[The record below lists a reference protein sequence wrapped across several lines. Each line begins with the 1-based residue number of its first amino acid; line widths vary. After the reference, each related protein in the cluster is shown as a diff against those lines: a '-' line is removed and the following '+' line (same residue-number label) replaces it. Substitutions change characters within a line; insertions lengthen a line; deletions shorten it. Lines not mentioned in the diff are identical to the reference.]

1 VADEIIGA
9 VKALETRLSGITGV
23 NYLGQVEINDVI
35 TVDSCPAVTLKLDNV
50 GKFDF
55 EHMPESATV
64 ELGFL
69 VRLAELGS
77 MGEYFASDPS
87 KPTVFDRGSMALY
100 QKIISAIFGGSTGD
114 TNAAGAWKIPPVI
127 RNTKY
132 NRNAPNGYI
141 IQELE
146 VTVTTGIFDVPTLVP

>member
-1 VADEIIGA
+1 MADEIIGA
-9 VKALETRLSGITGV
+9 VKALEDRLAAIAGV

-35 TVDSCPAVTLKLDNV
+35 TADNCPAVTLKLEAPGQFNWQS
-50 GKFDF
+50 
-55 EHMPESATV
+55 MPTDATV

-69 VRLAELGS
+69 VRMAELGS
-77 MGEYFASDPS
+77 MGEYFASDPT

-100 QKIISAIFGGSTGD
+100 QKVISAIYGGSTGD
-114 TNAAGAWKIPPVI
+114 TVAAGAWHIPPKI

-132 NRNAPNGYI
+132 NRNAPNGFI

-146 VTVTTGIFDVPTLVP
+146 VTVTTGIFGVPTLVP